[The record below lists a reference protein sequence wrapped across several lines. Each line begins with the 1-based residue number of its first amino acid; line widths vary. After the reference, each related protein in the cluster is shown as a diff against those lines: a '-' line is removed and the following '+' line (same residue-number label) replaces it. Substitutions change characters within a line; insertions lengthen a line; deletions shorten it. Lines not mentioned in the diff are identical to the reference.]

1 MTTMSDKLTVRTE
14 DHTLVMAF
22 NRPEKKNAVDI
33 DMLSALSAAYT
44 RLDQDPALRVGVL
57 YGEGSVFTAGL
68 DLASALPRMAAEG
81 PSAFLAE
88 GHVDPFG
95 LFAAP
100 CKKPVIV
107 GVHGRCYTAGLE
119 LTLAADMC
127 VAAAGTVFGQMEV
140 RRGIFP
146 FGGATL
152 RLPEAIGWHNA
163 MRYMLAGD
171 TFSAEEGVQMGL
183 VQVLA
188 AEGEHLQQALSV
200 AQRVA
205 DNAPLAIQACLAN
218 ARLAKSEG
226 SAAAVVD
233 IQETGR
239 VIAMTEDAREGVL
252 SLVEKRAPR
261 FSGN

>member
-1 MTTMSDKLTVRTE
+1 MSDKLTVRTE
-14 DHTLVMAF
+14 GNLLVMAF
-22 NRPEKKNAVDI
+22 NRPEKKNAIDL
-33 DMLSALSAAYT
+33 DMLSALAAAYT
-44 RLDQDPALRVGVL
+44 RLDREAELRAGVL

-81 PSAFLAE
+81 PSAYLAA
-88 GHVDPFG
+88 GQVDPFG
-95 LFAAP
+95 LFAAA

-107 GVHGRCYTAGLE
+107 AVHGRCYTAGLE

-171 TFSAEEGVQMGL
+171 TFSAEEGERMGIVQI
-183 VQVLA
+183 LA
-188 AEGEHLQQALSV
+188 SEGDYLAQALDL
-200 AQRVA
+200 AKRVA
-205 DNAPLAIQACLAN
+205 ENAPLAVQACLAN
-218 ARLAKSEG
+218 ARLAKAAG
-226 SAAAVVD
+226 SAAALVD

-239 VIAMTEDAREGVL
+239 VIAATDDAREGIL
-252 SLVEKRAPR
+252 SLMERRAPR
-261 FSGN
+261 FSGT

>member
-1 MTTMSDKLTVRTE
+1 MSEKLTVRTE
-14 DHTLVMAF
+14 GHILVMAF

-33 DMLSALSAAYT
+33 EMLSALSAAYT
-44 RLDQDPALRVGVL
+44 RLDQDAALRVGVL

-81 PSAFLAE
+81 PSAYLADA
-88 GHVDPFG
+88 HVDPFG

-100 CKKPVIV
+100 CTKPVIV
-107 GVHGRCYTAGLE
+107 AVHGRCYTAGLE

-127 VAAAGTVFGQMEV
+127 IAAAGTVFGQMEV

-152 RLPEAIGWHNA
+152 RLPDAIGWHNA

-171 TFSAEEGVQMGL
+171 TFSAEDGLRMGL
-183 VQVLA
+183 VQILA

-200 AQRVA
+200 AKRVA
-205 DNAPLAIQACLAN
+205 DNAPLAVQACLAN
-218 ARLAKSEG
+218 ARLAKRDG
-226 SAAAVVD
+226 SAAALED

-239 VIAMTEDAREGVL
+239 VIAATDDACEGIM
-252 SLVEKRAPR
+252 SLVEKRAPK
-261 FSGN
+261 FSGK